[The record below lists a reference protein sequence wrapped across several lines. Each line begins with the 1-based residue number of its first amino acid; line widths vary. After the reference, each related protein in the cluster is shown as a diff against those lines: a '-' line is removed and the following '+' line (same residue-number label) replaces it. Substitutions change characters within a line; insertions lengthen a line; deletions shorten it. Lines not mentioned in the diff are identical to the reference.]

1 MYKICRFD
9 DFLHQQGIEVIL
21 QDFFNKHDIEIIK
34 IHFFNE
40 FKCILIYKEKGE

>member
-9 DFLHQQGIEVIL
+9 DFHHQGIEVIL